1 MKKSNI
7 NNPTNFYHK
16 SADAL
21 IAKRVPEIEVDIE
34 TFASDLAHQARP
46 SETDTAVLFMP
57 KIKSFYEVLL
67 ESVFKLIG
75 AFALLNQSGTSISDA
90 FEREKKA
97 LKKKQAKLNEKARI
111 LKKDIKGLTDISHII
126 NKWRYKWRLVLI
138 ALSVAEVAVNYKIL
152 LIVTPNQITALVA
165 SLGLC
170 TVLFITAHSF
180 KDILAHFKTRA
191 QKWGV
196 GIGITLFV
204 LALLYNLNR
213 IRLSY
218 MQNEGQVTSD
228 ISEWSFV
235 IINMAMFLAGTI
247 IAVLYK
253 PLKSDIAKNVQYN
266 KVKNE
271 LKGIELESKKITDRL
286 TEIPKEQDEQ
296 MRDSENLKYMALHY
310 QNMIISHYHS
320 GVALFKSENLFRRVD
335 GVNPKCFEQQPPKL
349 KTYFGLTETLGNRN
363 NHAQKQR

>member
-1 MKKSNI
+1 MKRSKTNQT
-7 NNPTNFYHK
+7 TNFYHK

-21 IAKRVPEIEVDIE
+21 IAKRVLEIEEDIE
-34 TFASDLAHQARP
+34 IFASDLAHQCRP
-46 SETDTAVLFMP
+46 TDTDTAVLFMP
-57 KIKSFYEVLL
+57 KIKSFYQVLL

-75 AFALLNQSGTSISDA
+75 AFALLNRSGTSISDA

-97 LKKKQAKLNEKARI
+97 LKKKQAKLSEKARV
-111 LKKDIKGLTDISHII
+111 LRKDIKGLTDISHLI
-126 NKWRYKWRLVLI
+126 KRWAYKWRPVLI
-138 ALSVAEVAVNYKIL
+138 ALSVAEVAVNFKIL

-180 KDILAHFKTRA
+180 KDILAYFKTRA
-191 QKWGV
+191 QKWAV
-196 GIGITLFV
+196 GIGIALFV

-218 MQNEGQVTSD
+218 MHNEGQVTSD

-253 PLKSDIAKNVQYN
+253 PLKSDIAKHVQYN

-271 LKGIELESKKITDRL
+271 LKGIESESKKITDRL
-286 TEIPKEQDEQ
+286 TEIPKEQTQ
-296 MRDSENLKYMALHY
+296 QIRDSENLKYMALHY
-310 QNMIISHYHS
+310 QNMIVSHYNS

-335 GVNPKCFEQQPPKL
+335 GVNPKCFNEQPPKL
-349 KTYFGLTETLGNRN
+349 KTYFGLTEASGNRN